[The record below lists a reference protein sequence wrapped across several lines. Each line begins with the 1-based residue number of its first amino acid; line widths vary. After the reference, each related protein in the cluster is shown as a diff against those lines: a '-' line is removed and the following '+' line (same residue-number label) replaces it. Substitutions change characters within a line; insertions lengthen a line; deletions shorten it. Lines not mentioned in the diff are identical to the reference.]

1 MLSRLANI
9 FRVPDL
15 RNKVVFTLAVIAL
28 YQIGANVPVPG
39 VNWARLQS
47 LESQASSSGV
57 LGFLNLFSG
66 GALVR
71 LAVFGL
77 GVMPYITSSIIIQL
91 LSTVIPKLEE
101 WRDQGAV
108 GQKKITQTTRYLT
121 VALALMQSTGLV
133 YAFHGHDQSL
143 LGVSID
149 LIPRFTVPL
158 AAFMVLC
165 LTAGTAFVM
174 WLAEL
179 ITQRGIGQGMSILI
193 FANVVA
199 SLPSGGKSVLEQ
211 GGNLKF
217 AVILLVSILLLVTI
231 VFMDQGQRRIP
242 VTFARRVVGRRMYGG
257 SSTYRS

>member
-15 RNKVVFTLAVIAL
+15 RNKVIFTLAIIAL

-39 VNWARLQS
+39 VNWAKLQT
-47 LESQASSSGV
+47 LESSASASGV

-121 VALALMQSTGLV
+121 IALALMQSTGLI
-133 YAFHGHDQSL
+133 YAFHGHDSAL
-143 LGVSID
+143 LGTSID
-149 LIPRFTVPL
+149 LIPKFTIQL
-158 AAFMVLC
+158 GAFMVLI

-199 SLPSGGKSVLEQ
+199 SIPTGGKAILAE
-211 GGNLKF
+211 GGDLKF
-217 AVILLVSILLLVTI
+217 GTMIAVSILLL
-231 VFMDQGQRRIP
+231 
-242 VTFARRVVGRRMYGG
+242 
-257 SSTYRS
+257 

>member
-1 MLSRLANI
+1 MLSRLANV

-15 RNKVVFTLAVIAL
+15 RNKVIFTLAIIAL

-39 VNWARLQS
+39 VNWSRLQS
-47 LESQASSSGV
+47 LENSASHSGV

-108 GQKKITQTTRYLT
+108 GQKMLTQTTRYLT
-121 VALALMQSTGLV
+121 IALALIQSSGLV
-133 YAFHGHDQSL
+133 YLFHKGGGGLFGSSQN
-143 LGVSID
+143 ID
-149 LIPRFTVPL
+149 LILSYSIWRAGFI
-158 AAFMVLC
+158 VLT

-179 ITQRGIGQGMSILI
+179 ITQRGIGQGMSI
-193 FANVVA
+193 
-199 SLPSGGKSVLEQ
+199 
-211 GGNLKF
+211 
-217 AVILLVSILLLVTI
+217 
-231 VFMDQGQRRIP
+231 
-242 VTFARRVVGRRMYGG
+242 
-257 SSTYRS
+257 